1 MKKVSIIITNFN
13 RKEFLSRSIR
23 SCLEQSL
30 SRNINTEIIVVDDG
44 STDDSMKLLEMF
56 KDSVK
61 IIKLK
66 KNRGVAYASNVGI
79 KKSSG
84 DFVLRLD
91 ADDFLNKYAIQFLS
105 EVLINNKN
113 LDFVYCDHFRAD
125 EMGFKEELIKLD
137 NFEVLFE
144 HGAGVM
150 FKRRVFNKIGFYDE
164 SLKNCEDYDFLIRVT
179 RKFKGFYLPIPL
191 YRYYIHGANIS
202 LKKDR
207 EKIKKKVRKRYGI

>member
-1 MKKVSIIITNFN
+1 
-13 RKEFLSRSIR
+13 
-23 SCLEQSL
+23 
-30 SRNINTEIIVVDDG
+30 
-44 STDDSMKLLEMF
+44 MF

-66 KNRGVAYASNVGI
+66 KNRGVAYFNVGI

-125 EMGFKEELIKLD
+125 EMGFKEELIKLN

-164 SLKNCEDYDFLIRVT
+164 SLKIVKTMTLIRVT

-207 EKIKKKVRKRYGI
+207 EKLKESEKKIWNLI